1 MKATIKE
8 SLLAAGKQVEAAEHA
23 AMALEKS
30 AEMVHRSAGMMAAV
44 PDWIDS
50 IFVKDASFAE
60 RSKRP
65 THDCTSF
72 KAWFARCKVA
82 WTLGGTEKPELPDY
96 DAEISLFNTVFSWH
110 GTVMPLVFN
119 KPLFW
124 LQLLLHGGLAAWHE
138 VALAQMDEGEV
149 MEGGL
154 YDDADALQWATLS
167 IPSSLVVFFIVF
179 YSSQCYA
186 RFFELYGHC
195 VGISGAL
202 MCWVAQDGQSG
213 RLGGATAGL
222 HGPISLHLKAWGCST
237 HSEGEA
243 WRLRPPQEAMALQP
257 HPAQVVIFTTFDHTG
272 CAVQDQPEDRGRRRT
287 PRHRL
292 ELHPLH
298 AR

>member
-8 SLLAAGKQVEAAEHA
+8 SLQAAGKQVEAAHHA
-23 AMALEKS
+23 TMALEKS
-30 AEMVHRSAGMMAAV
+30 AEQAMAGSAHRSAGMMAAV
-44 PDWIDS
+44 PEWIDS

-60 RSKRP
+60 RSKRLN
-65 THDCTSF
+65 HDCQHF
-72 KAWFARCKVA
+72 FEGVKVA
-82 WTLGGTEKPELPDY
+82 WTLGGSAKPELPDY

-213 RLGGATAGL
+213 RLGGGTAGH
-222 HGPISLHLKAWGCST
+222 HGLISLHL
-237 HSEGEA
+237 SEG
-243 WRLRPPQEAMALQP
+243 LGLFYAL
-257 HPAQVVIFTTFDHTG
+257 
-272 CAVQDQPEDRGRRRT
+272 GRRGLAPQTTAGSDGSSAT
-287 PRHRL
+287 PRPSRH
-292 ELHPLH
+292 LHCV
-298 AR
+298 